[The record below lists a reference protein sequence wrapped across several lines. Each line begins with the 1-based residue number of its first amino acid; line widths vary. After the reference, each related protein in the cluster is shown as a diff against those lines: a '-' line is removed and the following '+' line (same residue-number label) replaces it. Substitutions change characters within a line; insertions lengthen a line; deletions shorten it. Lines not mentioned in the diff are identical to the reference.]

1 MGIRKRLVLK
11 WEGRRTK
18 SLLPV
23 CIGGQQFPRSDLGLK
38 MIQQHVVGLS
48 YGYLRWDISGN
59 QLQGLMTLVKMYWKV
74 FKNQERREKVKI
86 VHKWKKYLP
95 FWTNIQRWTS
105 WICELGVI
113 IPFILE
119 WNIDSVTFEIKTN
132 CNIEVKLRFMKRSV
146 SLTKISNHK
155 GWDSCSE
162 SPQC

>member
-1 MGIRKRLVLK
+1 M
-11 WEGRRTK
+11 E
-18 SLLPV
+18 
-23 CIGGQQFPRSDLGLK
+23 
-38 MIQQHVVGLS
+38 
-48 YGYLRWDISGN
+48 
-59 QLQGLMTLVKMYWKV
+59 KV
-74 FKNQERREKVKI
+74 FQ
-86 VHKWKKYLP
+86 L
-95 FWTNIQRWTS
+95 TS
-105 WICELGVI
+105 NVEQVGSELAVI